1 MRSLATVLVLALLP
15 MPVGARSMS
24 DFELQCR
31 EALNI
36 GQRELQ
42 PGLQKQA
49 LRDCI
54 RDLAA
59 EARKPAKTI
68 DEPERQLERRQQA
81 VEKAQNLQD
90 QTTGDTATVN
100 GNTVRDTYDAECRDQ
115 LGIEQKT
122 LVQPGPTLGSLLRCI
137 ERKVSA
143 ASRATNVI
151 RRRTAVEERKKEIS
165 DALQEREVNELNEEL
180 QYRSTLR
187 RKRLDSQ
194 KPLSTTRYLNIRQS
208 ARARTDFTQAY
219 IKGST
224 AEKRNSADQCRR
236 VAATEWA
243 QCIRNAL
250 STSD

>member
-151 RRRTAVEERKKEIS
+151 RRRTAVEERKKKF
-165 DALQEREVNELNEEL
+165 LMHCKRE
-180 QYRSTLR
+180 
-187 RKRLDSQ
+187 K
-194 KPLSTTRYLNIRQS
+194 
-208 ARARTDFTQAY
+208 
-219 IKGST
+219 
-224 AEKRNSADQCRR
+224 
-236 VAATEWA
+236 
-243 QCIRNAL
+243 
-250 STSD
+250 